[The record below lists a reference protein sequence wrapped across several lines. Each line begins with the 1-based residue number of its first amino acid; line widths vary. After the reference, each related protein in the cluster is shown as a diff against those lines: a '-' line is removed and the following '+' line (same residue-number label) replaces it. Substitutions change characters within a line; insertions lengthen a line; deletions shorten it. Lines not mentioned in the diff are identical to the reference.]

1 MVDIGW
7 CKKQGRGIAL
17 IEKKP
22 HLSKQYLE
30 DAYESLKACMK
41 SEGKWRV
48 ITAYYACY
56 NAFYSILMKCGVKS
70 EIHDC
75 TIKLMGFFGFSD
87 EDIKF
92 LEILKRNRI
101 QGQYYLKQVSLKNI
115 RDVKE
120 FILKCEEILNRLNE
134 DTIKEIRGKINEQ

>member
-1 MVDIGW
+1 
-7 CKKQGRGIAL
+7 
-17 IEKKP
+17 
-22 HLSKQYLE
+22 
-30 DAYESLKACMK
+30 MK